1 MFWHKL
7 KHLFQK
13 KKIFRL
19 FLKLAISFLHIFG
32 LIGSHYLFDA
42 KSYLKPD
49 TLTYCLL
56 KRLMFYSIEYFDIGQ
71 RCPTFLSIGHI
82 LETKSLGGHILD
94 LKIKIWDRIAF
105 FKDIK
110 GTFSIQITFCKGPAG
125 ILKSLGGQKNA
136 RGH

>member
-1 MFWHKL
+1 
-7 KHLFQK
+7 
-13 KKIFRL
+13 
-19 FLKLAISFLHIFG
+19 LAISFLHIFG

-94 LKIKIWDRIAF
+94 LKIKIYGRIAF
-105 FKDIK
+105 FKTLK
-110 GTFSIQITFCKGPAG
+110 GHF
-125 ILKSLGGQKNA
+125 LYKSLFAKVLRA
-136 RGH
+136 F